1 MLGKSFYML
10 GIYVGQHFLS
20 LLGICVED
28 ICWRTFFKSIGY
40 ICWVYM
46 LDNNFLY
53 MLGNIN
59 VTQHI
64 RRCYPTYMGVTPNMY
79 AQDICRVCVGVHE
92 HNIGCIC

>member
-1 MLGKSFYML
+1 MLGNTLSLL
-10 GIYVGQHFLS
+10 GIYVGEHFLS
-20 LLGICVED
+20 LLGVYVGD
-28 ICWRTFFKSIGY
+28 ICWRSFFKSIGY

-64 RRCYPTYMGVTPNMY
+64 WGCYPTYMG
-79 AQDICRVCVGVHE
+79 
-92 HNIGCIC
+92 